1 MATTADDTSAMP
13 RLTGG
18 VHVLGTMAAN
28 ELDSIDINMELP
40 KLPELLTPAFQALE
54 QGMCSYRAFIHAA

>member
-1 MATTADDTSAMP
+1 MILLLCLS

-18 VHVLGTMAAN
+18 VLGTVAAN
-28 ELDSIDINMELP
+28 ELDSIDVNMELP

-54 QGMCSYRAFIHAA
+54 QGICAATER

>member
-1 MATTADDTSAMP
+1 MATAGSDDTTTMP
-13 RLTGG
+13 GLTGG
-18 VHVLGTMAAN
+18 VLGTVAAN

-54 QGMCSYRAFIHAA
+54 QGMCSYRAFVHAA

>member
-1 MATTADDTSAMP
+1 MATADDTTTMP

-18 VHVLGTMAAN
+18 VLGTVAAN
-28 ELDSIDINMELP
+28 ELDSTDIDMELP

-54 QGMCSYRAFIHAA
+54 QGMCS